1 MRQIVL
7 PLFAVFGLASP
18 GWADPETPA
27 AAVRMLRV
35 EGAAVDVRR
44 AAEDVEEILKNI
56 YDSGTLGHFTTLETR
71 LDALHRMTVSAR
83 MAVDVAVDEMGTV
96 PPE

>member
-1 MRQIVL
+1 MRRIVL
-7 PLFAVFGLASP
+7 PLCAMFGLANP
-18 GWADPETPA
+18 VWADPEASA

-44 AAEDVEEILKNI
+44 AAEDVEETLKNI
-56 YDSGTLGHFTTLETR
+56 HDSGTLGHFTTLKTR

-83 MAVDVAVDEMGTV
+83 MAVDVAVEEMGTA

>member
-1 MRQIVL
+1 MRRIMLTLCATV
-7 PLFAVFGLASP
+7 GLATPSRA
-18 GWADPETPA
+18 GDNGPA

-44 AAEDVEEILKNI
+44 AAEDVEETLKIIHKSN
-56 YDSGTLGHFTTLETR
+56 SLNRFTTLKTR

-83 MAVDVAVDEMGTV
+83 MAVDVAVDEMGTA
-96 PPE
+96 PSE